1 MKSSS
6 VKIRVGDLVRDK
18 YMGDRFGI
26 VLEVV
31 KKNRLKV
38 RLFNGVILLLY
49 REDLEVVSV

>member
-1 MKSSS
+1 M
-6 VKIRVGDLVRDK
+6 KIRVGDLVRDK